1 MSISL
6 YLCKCPGLCQDGAPQ
21 IICYDY
27 YATCDMLL
35 VGSARSCLERIQ
47 HMPILAV
54 AALAYSTGQ
63 LVHSFVTSVV
73 LHVTGGTGR
82 VTPEGDTEHA

>member
-1 MSISL
+1 
-6 YLCKCPGLCQDGAPQ
+6 
-21 IICYDY
+21 
-27 YATCDMLL
+27 
-35 VGSARSCLERIQ
+35 
-47 HMPILAV
+47 MPILAV

-82 VTPEGDTEHA
+82 VTPEGDTEHAEPDPQRLPRSISQTLHTVWLAGPHHRGNQTQVGVGFVHTSA